1 VRNVVAETAS
11 RANNRNDQLGFGLPN
26 AHEAAKRLLGRVRA
40 EPRTNRAIALFRLY
54 SAGAQDYAA
63 TAIPQVASTWAY
75 MQTHA
80 YNSVSANNSFI
91 GATPLIAFS
100 HFLSDSENIP
110 PKPAAA
116 FAMVLSTS
124 TSQLAT
130 FSTKPIFWVARRKV
144 QGTGCDLISQ
154 QCNDRYDHALVDRFK
169 LDSAL
174 QNGYEYRGYQ
184 GYVYEA
190 CSDPPAFSTIKP
202 APTAAQGLYVVC
214 NGQIDC
220 ANALANE
227 LPAFAAQGYTQG
239 WQGAAAA
246 SLIGYAYS
254 AVDSDQDGL
263 PNGAE
268 IVAKTNPNNAHS
280 DDDGIPDGD
289 EYPFAGV
296 PVSDPCDLGSSCA
309 PPEFVHTNGFESE

>member
-1 VRNVVAETAS
+1 
-11 RANNRNDQLGFGLPN
+11 
-26 AHEAAKRLLGRVRA
+26 
-40 EPRTNRAIALFRLY
+40 
-54 SAGAQDYAA
+54 
-63 TAIPQVASTWAY
+63 
-75 MQTHA
+75 MQTHSYSA
-80 YNSVSANNSFI
+80 VSSNNSFI
-91 GATPLIAFS
+91 GATPLLAFPS
-100 HFLSDSENIP
+100 YLSDSANLP
-110 PKPAAA
+110 QKPAAA
-116 FAMVLSTS
+116 FALVLSTS

-130 FSTKPIFWVARRKV
+130 FNTKPIFWVARRKV
-144 QGTGCDLISQ
+144 PGTGCDLISQ

-190 CSDPPAFSTIKP
+190 CGDPPFCNFIKLAP
-202 APTAAQGLYVVC
+202 AGTQGLYVVC

-239 WQGAAAA
+239 WQGASAA
-246 SLIGYAYS
+246 SLIGYAYP
-254 AVDSDQDGL
+254 ANDTDQDGL

-280 DDDGIPDGD
+280 DDDGVPDGV

-296 PVSDPCDLGSSCA
+296 PVSDPCDPGSSCS
-309 PPEFVHTNGFESE
+309 PPETVHFNGFESE